1 MTGGLFDMIWDFSKR
16 TILKLAFLIPAKEVA
31 GTTCRA
37 LKIKVASPSQPL
49 LKSIRGLC
57 VDLQTPMKEQ
67 IFEELVDPL

>member
-1 MTGGLFDMIWDFSKR
+1 MIWDFSKR
-16 TILKLAFLIPAKEVA
+16 TILTLAIRIPAKEVA
-31 GTTCRA
+31 GPTCRT
-37 LKIKVASPSQPL
+37 LKIKVASPRQPL

>member
-1 MTGGLFDMIWDFSKR
+1 MIWDFSKR
-16 TILKLAFLIPAKEVA
+16 TILTLAIRIPAKEVA
-31 GTTCRA
+31 GPTCRA
-37 LKIKVASPSQPL
+37 LEIIVAPLRKLVCDL